1 MILYNVT
8 VQIDKDIEAEWLE
21 WMKSKH
27 IPDVISSGQFF
38 ESRISRLLNEPDEEA
53 STYVIQYHA
62 ESLAQYNRYISEF
75 APPLRDEFNSRYKDK
90 FVLFRTVMEVVG

>member
-27 IPDVISSGQFF
+27 IPDVISTGQFL
-38 ESRISRLLNEPDEEA
+38 ESRISRLLNDPDEEV

-62 ESLAQYNRYISEF
+62 ESLAHYDRYINEF
-75 APPLRDEFNSRYKDK
+75 APALRDEFNNRYKDK

>member
-8 VQIDKDIEAEWLE
+8 VQIDKDIEVEWLE

-27 IPDVISSGQFF
+27 IPDVMSTGQFF
-38 ESRISRLLNEPDEEA
+38 ESRISRLLNEPDEEV

-62 ESLAQYNRYISEF
+62 ESLAHYNRYINEF
-75 APPLRDEFNSRYKDK
+75 SAALRDEFNSRYKDK